1 MTLNVPD
8 SSLSVV
14 LGFFCT
20 ELVFLALFT
29 AVILNTAAQSTSK
42 RITAVVTLCA
52 ATMRMEKLVVPMCLG
67 NERPHWAATVASLLW
82 VQFLS
87 ASDLVLVS
95 RVHAAQLP
103 RLRRPRLG
111 VLQGFRTVV
120 GLLWNVRRV
129 GTPWQ
134 VKNVPSSVGLQT
146 QTRAGFVL
154 RRVGIT
160 LLAYL
165 FVDLVVSMPPPG
177 QDMVRADKA
186 ALASLRN
193 LSAGDVIFRAST
205 VLGYWLTTGILNL
218 FMNNVGAIVAV
229 LLGLCSPADCPLL
242 YGSFSEAYTIRRF
255 WGVSWHQMFRCFL
268 TGHASL
274 IVDHT
279 LPFVSRHSAVSRYT
293 RLAIAFLIS
302 GLIHRHAEQLMGV
315 PDAENGA
322 VIFFLLHA
330 AFIMLEDALG
340 PVFIALLPE
349 RTRHVLGYF
358 WVFAFFTW
366 TSPVWVYS
374 GMRLG
379 MSSAALLPVRV
390 VGPWIEQSL
399 VTGR

>member
-1 MTLNVPD
+1 MTLDGSDDGLRVM
-8 SSLSVV
+8 
-14 LGFFCT
+14 LGFLCA
-20 ELVFLALFT
+20 ESMFLALFT
-29 AVILNTAAQSTSK
+29 VAILNTAAQSTSK
-42 RITAVVTLCA
+42 RAAGLVVLCA
-52 ATMRMEKLVVPMCLG
+52 TTIWMEKLAVLICLR

-87 ASDLVLVS
+87 ASDLVLVC

-103 RLRRPRLG
+103 HLRRSSWGKSR
-111 VLQGFRTVV
+111 GFKAAV
-120 GLLWNVRRV
+120 GLLWNIRRV

-146 QTRAGFVL
+146 QSRAAFVL
-154 RRVGIT
+154 RRAAIT

-165 FVDLVVSMPPPG
+165 FVDLVVSMPPPE

-186 ALASLRN
+186 FLFSLGK
-193 LSAGDVIFRAST
+193 LSVDDVIFRSST

-229 LLGLCSPADCPLL
+229 LLGLSSPVDCPPF

-268 TGHASL
+268 TGHADL
-274 IVDHT
+274 VVDHT
-279 LPFVSRHSAVSRYT
+279 LPFVSRRSAVSRYT
-293 RLAIAFLIS
+293 RLTIAFFIS
-302 GLIHRHAEQLMGV
+302 GLIHHRADQLMGV
-315 PDAENGA
+315 PNAENGA
-322 VIFFLLHA
+322 VVFFLLHA
-330 AFIMLEDALG
+330 AFIMVEDALG

-349 RTRHVLGYF
+349 RARHVLGYL
-358 WVFAFFTW
+358 WVFAFFAW
-366 TSPVWVYS
+366 TSPVWIYS

-379 MSSAALLPVRV
+379 ISSAALLPVRV

-399 VTGR
+399 STA